1 MQKRLGSVVTE
12 SAPALNRAMLIV
24 QEACDYPPFVRYG
37 TKLDGKNSSFPQ
49 MEDTQSMVVSGGV
62 TSTTPSWT
70 WTRTMARDIWELTHI
85 TRNTLSAF
93 NKLDN
98 STYAKSSSLAASVSK
113 AVRGV

>member
-1 MQKRLGSVVTE
+1 
-12 SAPALNRAMLIV
+12 MLIV

-37 TKLDGKNSSFPQ
+37 TKIDGKNSSFPQ

-62 TSTTPSWT
+62 TPTTPSWT